1 MIESK
6 PFFYYQS
13 QHIKRVLVV
22 GLGVSGIA
30 VVDYLKAY
38 ALEID
43 IFDQNLKN
51 VSVIVDYQNFDEI
64 NLESYDLIVVAPG
77 IPVNKAP
84 FNQLY
89 HHWHKVVG
97 DIELF
102 ALAIASGNDEKNHKQ
117 KRQKVIAVT
126 GSNGKSTVVS
136 LLFHVLKSLGM
147 NTALGGNIGTPA
159 LSLIDEKVDVYV
171 LEISSFQI
179 DLLKYAQFDVVAV
192 LNLSPDHLDRYADY
206 KAYCDAKLE
215 LFARGKYCVMNAKQK
230 DLLNHRVDATFSY
243 FNNEATYVDDDK
255 AIFHHEVFC
264 RQSELILQGKHNLEN
279 ILAVLVVLEMMA
291 SALVYSRQA
300 CDFKNT
306 TPVYDGHPSYKEG
319 SQVDSEVEVLLV
331 ARGVPSMRGRV
342 LGEGRSLEQ
351 TIGLSDSEKAKIKSA
366 IATFNPLAHRCRLVR
381 TFKNILYINDSKATN
396 IASTEAA
403 LFGLGNQET
412 KNIIILLGG
421 LAKGAD
427 FSELVPVLKTYV
439 RKAVVYGQDRMSIYQ
454 AIANEV
460 DCTLCQS
467 FDEAFNAATTLAC
480 QNDIV
485 LLSPACASFDGFLS
499 YAHRGEYFE
508 ELVNKLR

>member
-6 PFFYYQS
+6 PFFYYQTR
-13 QHIKRVLVV
+13 QINRVLVV
-22 GLGVSGIA
+22 GLGVSGAA
-30 VVDYLKAY
+30 VVNYLKSY

-43 IFDQNLKN
+43 IFDQNPKN

-89 HHWHKVVG
+89 RHWHKVVG

-102 ALAIASGNDEKNHKQ
+102 ALAIASGSDEKNHKQ
-117 KRQKVIAVT
+117 KRQKVIAIT

-136 LLFHVLKSLGM
+136 LIFHVLKSLGI
-147 NTALGGNIGTPA
+147 NTALGGNIGIPA
-159 LSLIDEKVDVYV
+159 LSLIDENVDVYV
-171 LEISSFQI
+171 LEVSSFQI
-179 DLLKYAQFDVVAV
+179 DLLKHAQFDVVAV

-206 KAYCDAKLE
+206 KAYCHAKLA
-215 LFARGKYCVMNAKQK
+215 LLTRGKYSVMNAKQK
-230 DLLNHRVDATFSY
+230 DLLNDRVDATFSY

-264 RQSELILQGKHNLEN
+264 QQSELILQGKHNLEN
-279 ILAVLVVLEMMA
+279 ILAVLTVLNELM
-291 SALVYSRQA
+291 S
-300 CDFKNT
+300 
-306 TPVYDGHPSYKEG
+306 
-319 SQVDSEVEVLLV
+319 
-331 ARGVPSMRGRV
+331 
-342 LGEGRSLEQ
+342 
-351 TIGLSDSEKAKIKSA
+351 LSDDNKAKIKSA
-366 IATFNPLAHRCRLVR
+366 VATFNPLAHRCRLVR
-381 TFKNILYINDSKATN
+381 TFENIRYINDSKATN

>member
-6 PFFYYQS
+6 PFFYYQT
-13 QHIKRVLVV
+13 QQIKRVLVV
-22 GLGVSGIA
+22 GLGVSGVA

-43 IFDQNLKN
+43 IFDQNPKN
-51 VSVIVDYQNFDEI
+51 VRVIVDYQNFDEI
-64 NLESYDLIVVAPG
+64 SLESYDLIVVAPG

-89 HHWHKVVG
+89 RHWHKVIG

-102 ALAIASGNDEKNHKQ
+102 ALHIAACNATRSHK
-117 KRQKVIAVT
+117 QKVIAVT

-136 LLFHVLKSLGM
+136 LLFHVLKSLGI
-147 NTALGGNIGTPA
+147 NAALGGNIGTPA
-159 LSLIDEKVDVYV
+159 LSLIDENVDVYV
-171 LEISSFQI
+171 LEVSSFQI
-179 DLLKYAQFDVVAV
+179 DLLKHAQFDVVAV

-206 KAYCDAKLE
+206 KAYCNSKLA
-215 LFARGKYCVMNAKQK
+215 LFARGKYRVMNAKQK
-230 DLLNHRVDATFSY
+230 KLLNHRVDTTLSY
-243 FNNEATYVDDDK
+243 FNNDATYVDDDK

-264 RQSELILQGKHNLEN
+264 HQSELILQGKHNLEN
-279 ILAVLVVLEMMA
+279 ILAVLVIL
-291 SALVYSRQA
+291 
-300 CDFKNT
+300 
-306 TPVYDGHPSYKEG
+306 DG
-319 SQVDSEVEVLLV
+319 L
-331 ARGVPSMRGRV
+331 MN
-342 LGEGRSLEQ
+342 
-351 TIGLSDSEKAKIKSA
+351 LSDDDKAKIKSA

-381 TFKNILYINDSKATN
+381 TFENIRYINDSKATN

-403 LFGLGNQET
+403 LIGLGSKET

-421 LAKGAD
+421 LAKGTD

-439 RKAVVYGQDRMSIYQ
+439 RKAVVYGQDHMSIYQ
-454 AIANEV
+454 AITNEV

>member
-6 PFFYYQS
+6 PFFYYQTR
-13 QHIKRVLVV
+13 QINRVLVV
-22 GLGVSGIA
+22 GLGVSGAA

-43 IFDQNLKN
+43 IFDQNFKN

-64 NLESYDLIVVAPG
+64 NLENYDLIVVAPG

-89 HHWHKVVG
+89 RHWHKVVG

-136 LLFHVLKSLGM
+136 LLFHVLKSLGI
-147 NTALGGNIGTPA
+147 NTALGGNIGIPA

-171 LEISSFQI
+171 LEVSSFQI
-179 DLLKYAQFDVVAV
+179 DLLKNAQFDVVAV

-206 KAYCDAKLE
+206 KAYCDAKLA
-215 LFARGKYCVMNAKQK
+215 LLTRGKYRVMNAKQK
-230 DLLNHRVDATFSY
+230 DLLNHRADETLSY
-243 FNNEATYVDDDK
+243 FNNDTTYVDDDK

-264 RQSELILQGKHNLEN
+264 QQSELILQGRHNLEN
-279 ILAVLVVLEMMA
+279 ILAVLMIL
-291 SALVYSRQA
+291 
-300 CDFKNT
+300 
-306 TPVYDGHPSYKEG
+306 DGLMSLSEG
-319 SQVDSEVEVLLV
+319 
-331 ARGVPSMRGRV
+331 
-342 LGEGRSLEQ
+342 
-351 TIGLSDSEKAKIKSA
+351 EKAKIKSA

-381 TFKNILYINDSKATN
+381 TFENIRYINDSKATN

-403 LFGLGNQET
+403 LIGLGNKET

-460 DCTLCQS
+460 DCMLCQS
-467 FDEAFNAATTLAC
+467 FDEAFNATTTLAC

>member
-6 PFFYYQS
+6 PFYYQT
-13 QHIKRVLVV
+13 QQIKHVLVV
-22 GLGVSGIA
+22 GLGVSGVA
-30 VVDYLKAY
+30 VVDYLKVY
-38 ALEID
+38 ALEVD
-43 IFDQNLKN
+43 IFDQHPKN
-51 VSVIVDYQNFDEI
+51 INVAVDYQNFDEI

-77 IPVNKAP
+77 IPINKAP
-84 FNQLY
+84 YNQLY
-89 HHWHKVVG
+89 IHWHKVVG

-102 ALAIASGNDEKNHKQ
+102 ALYISACNANRINK
-117 KRQKVIAVT
+117 QKVIAVT

-136 LLFHVLKSLGM
+136 LLFHVLKSLGI
-147 NTALGGNIGTPA
+147 NAALGGNIGTPA

-179 DLLKYAQFDVVAV
+179 DLLKHAQFDVVAV
-192 LNLSPDHLDRYADY
+192 LNLSPDHLDRYIDY
-206 KAYCDAKLE
+206 KAYCDAKLA
-215 LFARGKYCVMNAKQK
+215 LFARGKYRVMNAKQK
-230 DLLNHRVDATFSY
+230 DLLNHTADTTLSY

-264 RQSELILQGKHNLEN
+264 QQSELILQGRHNLEN
-279 ILAVLVVLEMMA
+279 ILAVLTIL
-291 SALVYSRQA
+291 
-300 CDFKNT
+300 
-306 TPVYDGHPSYKEG
+306 DGLMP
-319 SQVDSEVEVLLV
+319 
-331 ARGVPSMRGRV
+331 
-342 LGEGRSLEQ
+342 
-351 TIGLSDSEKAKIKSA
+351 LSDDDKANIKTA
-366 IATFNPLAHRCRLVR
+366 IATFNPLAHRCCLVR
-381 TFKNILYINDSKATN
+381 TFKNIHYINDSKATN

-403 LFGLGNQET
+403 LIGLGNKET

-460 DCTLCQS
+460 NCTLCQS

-508 ELVNKLR
+508 QLVNKLR

>member
-6 PFFYYQS
+6 LFYYQT
-13 QHIKRVLVV
+13 QQIKHVLVM
-22 GLGVSGIA
+22 GLGVSGVA
-30 VVDYLKAY
+30 VVNYLKAY
-38 ALEID
+38 VLEID
-43 IFDQNLKN
+43 IFDQHPKN
-51 VSVIVDYQNFDEI
+51 TQVAVDYQNFDEI
-64 NLESYDLIVVAPG
+64 SLESYDLIVVAPG
-77 IPVNKAP
+77 IPINKAP

-89 HHWHKVVG
+89 RHWHKVVG

-102 ALAIASGNDEKNHKQ
+102 ALHIAACNATRSHK
-117 KRQKVIAVT
+117 QKVIAVT

-136 LLFHVLKSLGM
+136 LLFHVLKSLGI
-147 NTALGGNIGTPA
+147 NAALGGNIGTPA

-179 DLLKYAQFDVVAV
+179 DLLKHAQFDVVAV

-206 KAYCDAKLE
+206 KAYCDAKLA
-215 LFARGKYCVMNAKQK
+215 LFARGKYRAMNAKQK
-230 DLLNHRVDATFSY
+230 DLLNHRVDDTLSY
-243 FNNEATYVDDDK
+243 FNNDVTYIDDDK

-264 RQSELILQGKHNLEN
+264 RQPEVILQGRHNLEN
-279 ILAVLVVLEMMA
+279 ILAVLVILEMIA
-291 SALVYSRQA
+291 GALATSRQA

-306 TPVYDGHPSYKEG
+306 PPVYDCHPSYKEG
-319 SQVDSEVEVLLV
+319 NQVDSEVEVPLF
-331 ARGVPSMRGRV
+331 ARGVPSMRGGV
-342 LGEGRSLEQ
+342 LGEGGSLEQ
-351 TIGLSDSEKAKIKSA
+351 AIGLSDSSKAKIKSA

-381 TFKNILYINDSKATN
+381 TFEHILYINDSKATN

-403 LFGLGNQET
+403 LIGLRSKET

-439 RKAVVYGQDRMSIYQ
+439 RKAIVYGQDRMSIYQ

-467 FDEAFNAATTLAC
+467 LDEAFNAATTLAC